1 MNTAVIGTDVVER
14 KVLDGV
20 LHTHR
25 LVSSKW
31 YFPRWAQAV
40 TGSSN
45 VCYAKEHSQV
55 DPNKKHMI
63 LKTVNL
69 TFCGFLSVYETLHY
83 SPHPTDPS
91 KTLLKQEATVSVEG
105 VPLNTYMEDVLT
117 KRISVNAGRGRQ
129 GLEWVID
136 KINNEVKSIATS
148 AATATD
154 EIITQT
160 KKSIDDITDSARK
173 SMDEFSASTS
183 KTFHI

>member
-1 MNTAVIGTDVVER
+1 
-14 KVLDGV
+14 
-20 LHTHR
+20 
-25 LVSSKW
+25 
-31 YFPRWAQAV
+31 V

-45 VCYAKEHSQV
+45 ICYAKEHSQV

-136 KINNEVKSIATS
+136 KINTEVSS
-148 AATATD
+148 
-154 EIITQT
+154 
-160 KKSIDDITDSARK
+160 DDFL
-173 SMDEFSASTS
+173 EFLMADFLFSPILGQ
-183 KTFHI
+183 KHYHIRRHRNR